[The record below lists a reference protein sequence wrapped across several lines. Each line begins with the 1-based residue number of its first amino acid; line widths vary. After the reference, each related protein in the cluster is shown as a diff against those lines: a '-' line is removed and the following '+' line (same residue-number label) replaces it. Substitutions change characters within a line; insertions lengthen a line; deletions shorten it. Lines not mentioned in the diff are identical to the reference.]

1 MLFLITILPHDLQQ
15 IYWIFFPKFEVKIM
29 LSDFIRLIR
38 GFILFI
44 GPSEAGKTS
53 ILRRLVT
60 GEFHDPQPT
69 LGFREENVA
78 KVRVIEIGGQPGFR
92 KYWEVAL
99 EQNPV
104 RIFFVIDVT
113 KENDY
118 NEYLRFHEAYPAYRP
133 LSWLTINKID
143 LTATTPDHLS
153 NISQN
158 HIFCSAKSGEG
169 MLDILENIASF
180 KKEAEVEIPL
190 SQPNESIDVE
200 SIVNKDEKED
210 INSIIK
216 EFNGKF

>member
-1 MLFLITILPHDLQQ
+1 
-15 IYWIFFPKFEVKIM
+15 M
-29 LSDFIRLIR
+29 LSDFLRLIR

-78 KVRVIEIGGQPGFR
+78 KVRVIEIGGQEGFR
-92 KYWEVAL
+92 KYWKVAL

-113 KENDY
+113 KEKDLD
-118 NEYLRFHEAYPAYRP
+118 EFISFQESYPEHRSYT
-133 LSWLTINKID
+133 LLTINKID
-143 LTATTPDHLS
+143 LISTNPDYLS
-153 NISQN
+153 DFSNN
-158 HIFCSAKSGEG
+158 NIFCSAKTGEG
-169 MLDILENIASF
+169 MLDILEAIASF
-180 KKEAEVEIPL
+180 KKEAEVELPL
-190 SQPNESIDVE
+190 NQRGVSIDAE
-200 SIVNKDEKED
+200 SEADDDEKLNV
-210 INSIIK
+210 NSIIK